1 MYRRS
6 MSIAELELARVY
18 FRATGAAVGAYIGRG
33 VARDGMTRDGMTRD
47 GMTRDGVTRGGT
59 RCGVRREAGAVIAV
73 GVSSTALL

>member
-47 GMTRDGVTRGGT
+47 GVTRGGT

>member
-33 VARDGMTRDGMTRD
+33 VARDGMTRDG
-47 GMTRDGVTRGGT
+47 VTRGGT